1 MRFISCLA
9 LTALGFGTAR
19 AEDAQQVH
27 PEILYLG
34 AGISHDA
41 LGAVGDELNPQ
52 SPQDYPDVSTTS
64 WKAFVGVRPIDWFAI
79 EADYFG
85 NAASSTT
92 PFGIRSEGKAVTGYA
107 VFLINSEKFDL
118 LFKVGV
124 DRYTL
129 GSGGVGNGTE
139 SGSGFAAGVGWQWYF
154 GRVGMRME
162 YDLERMGTT
171 TGLRVV
177 SLLVLVNLL

>member
-1 MRFISCLA
+1 MRLTCCLA

-19 AEDAQQVH
+19 AEDAQRGQ
-27 PEILYLG
+27 PETLYLG
-34 AGISHDA
+34 AGITHDT
-41 LGAVGDELNPQ
+41 LGAVGDELSPE

-64 WKAFVGVRPIDWFAI
+64 WKAFIGVHPIDWFAI

-85 NAASSTT
+85 NAASRPT

-107 VFLINSEKFDL
+107 VFMITSEKFDL
-118 LFKVGV
+118 LFKAGV

-129 GSGGVGNGTE
+129 GSGGVGVGTR
-139 SGSGFAAGVGWQWYF
+139 SGSGFAAGAGWQWRF

-162 YDLERMGTT
+162 YDLERMATT

-177 SLLVLVNLL
+177 SLSVLVNLL